1 MLRPLQPLV
10 YCLDHQLWQR
20 DLAQAN
26 TWHRGLVR
34 AARTLAMLAR
44 DMWDGQLTLRA
55 MSMVYTTLLS
65 LVPLLAFSFSVLKG
79 FGVHNQIEPV
89 LFSFL
94 EPLGPRGQEIG
105 RNLIGFVDNVKVG
118 VLGSVGL
125 VLLLWTVISLIHK
138 VENGFNYVWRVRQ
151 SRNLVQRLSGYI
163 SVLLI
168 GPLLMVS
175 AIGITATITSN
186 SVVRHLLAIEPF
198 GSLMVLGGKLVPYL
212 MVIIAFTICYL
223 FIPNTRVRPSA
234 ALVGG
239 VVAGALWET
248 VGKLFASFV
257 AGSTNYT
264 AIYSGFAIVL
274 LSMIWLYVSWLILL
288 LGAQIAFYQQNP
300 RYLLRHR
307 IKVNLGNRLREK
319 LTLAV
324 MYHVAK
330 NYATGA
336 PPLTVETLGSE
347 LGVAGEAL
355 ASVIDRLHDKRLLL
369 SLEDSGGLVPGRAAD
384 TIRISDILAAAR
396 DTDRQTDHPEESLR
410 LHDAVAQTI
419 QQTEQ
424 AIYGALGERSLRDL
438 LENQE

>member
-1 MLRPLQPLV
+1 MSFKFLQRTGHWLE
-10 YCLDHQLWQR
+10 YELWQR
-20 DLAQAN
+20 DLAQ
-26 TWHRGLVR
+26 TGIWQRGVVR
-34 AARTLAMLAR
+34 AARIIAMLAR

-94 EPLGPRGQEIG
+94 EPLGPRGEEIG

-138 VENGFNYVWRVRQ
+138 VESGFNYVWRVRQ
-151 SRNLVQRLSGYI
+151 SRNIVQRLSGYI

-186 SVVRHLLAIEPF
+186 SVVQHLLAIEPF

-239 VVAGALWET
+239 VVAGFLWET
-248 VGKLFASFV
+248 VGKLFTSFV

-274 LSMIWLYVSWLILL
+274 LSMIWLYVCWLILL
-288 LGAQIAFYQQNP
+288 LGAQVAFYQQNP

-307 IKVNLGNRLREK
+307 IKVHLGNRLREK

-324 MYHVAK
+324 MYHVAERY
-330 NYATGA
+330 NAGTT
-336 PPLTVETLGSE
+336 PLTIETLGSE

-355 ASVIDRLHDKRLLL
+355 TSVIGRLEDKHLLL
-369 SLEDSGGLVPGRAAD
+369 SLEDGGGLVPGRATD
-384 TIRISDILAAAR
+384 TIRVSDILAAAR
-396 DTDRQTDHPEESLR
+396 DTDPETDHPEESLR
-410 LHDAVAQTI
+410 LHDNVAQTI

-424 AIYGALGERSLRDL
+424 AMYATLGERSLRDL
-438 LENQE
+438 LAGK

>member
-1 MLRPLQPLV
+1 MPKPLRQFAHWLE
-10 YCLDHQLWQR
+10 HQLWQR
-20 DLAQAN
+20 DLAQTN
-26 TWHRGLVR
+26 TWHRGVVR
-34 AARTLAMLAR
+34 AARMTAMLAR

-79 FGVHNQIEPV
+79 FGVHNQIEPL
-89 LFSFL
+89 LFTFL

-138 VENGFNYVWRVRQ
+138 VESGFNYVWRVRQ

-186 SVVRHLLAIEPF
+186 SVVQRLLAIEPF

-223 FIPNTRVRPSA
+223 FIPNTRVRPGA
-234 ALVGG
+234 ALIGG
-239 VVAGALWET
+239 VVAGILWET

-319 LTLAV
+319 LALAV

-330 NYATGA
+330 NYTDGA
-336 PPLTVETLGSE
+336 PALTPETLGSE

-355 ASVIDRLHDKRLLL
+355 AGVIDRLQDNRLLL
-369 SLEDSGGLVPGRAAD
+369 SLEDGGGLVPGRAAD
-384 TIRISDILAAAR
+384 TIRVSDILATAR
-396 DTDRQTDHPEESLR
+396 DTDRETDHPEESLR

-424 AIYGALGERSLRDL
+424 AMYDAVGERSLRDL
-438 LENQE
+438 LAEK